1 MPPDA
6 RDGDLCLSGNL
17 AVAGRKKCVACFFE
31 SVERSIVGRDV
42 ERVCVAVE
50 EVRPPFV
57 LLRPEGDRGA
67 IVDGR
72 GGVRVDR
79 EGAVAGGT

>member
-1 MPPDA
+1 MPPAA
-6 RDGDLCLSGNL
+6 RDRQLCLGRVL
-17 AVAGRKKCVACFFE
+17 AFAGLEKRVACLFE
-31 SVERSIVGRDV
+31 GVERELVCCDV
-42 ERVCVAVE
+42 ERVGVAVE

-72 GGVRVDR
+72 GGGRVDR